1 MALLPFFRREEFP
14 GRGLDIS
21 PWRDLDPW
29 ADSRVGTPNYHFK
42 SHLSGIL
49 QQMDSTIARMDEEM
63 RTVMKRVGAGDYAGG
78 SMLGEAARSVS
89 PQINNG
95 LAIYDFDVSGFTPEE
110 VTIKTKD
117 NVLEVIA
124 RHEERTKNGEISRE
138 FRRTFTIPDGINPEE
153 LSGKLIRDGLLRVEA
168 PYRPPALQS
177 SPSERPVPIQYS

>member
-14 GRGLDIS
+14 GWDLS

-49 QQMDSTIARMDEEM
+49 QQMDSTIAHMDEEM
-63 RTVMKRVGAGDYAGG
+63 RTVMKKMGAGDYAGG
-78 SMLGEAARSVS
+78 SLLNEALRSVS
-89 PQINNG
+89 PQITNG
-95 LAIYDFDVSGFTPEE
+95 FAIYDFDVSGFLPEE
-110 VTIKTKD
+110 VTIKTKE

-124 RHEERTKNGEISRE
+124 RHEEKTQNGEISRE
-138 FRRTFTIPDGINPEE
+138 FRRTFTIPEGINPEE
-153 LSGKLIRDGLLRVEA
+153 LNGKLIRDGLLRVEA

-177 SPSERPVPIQYS
+177 LPSERPIPIRYN